1 MTLPEMQYHELLR
14 TIVNSGQWQETRQGP
29 RTRVALGLTMRF
41 DLQREFPMITDRD
54 ISGFWRGA
62 IGELCAM
69 INGART
75 LEQFE
80 AFGCT
85 WWGPWA
91 TEKKCAKRG
100 LEPGDIGPASYGD
113 VFANYPGPDGAPFHQ
128 WLAIVDQIKREPAL
142 KTHVITNWLAGHL
155 TRAYGHQPTPTIAPC
170 HGHVQITVLGDRL
183 NLEMFQRS
191 GDVPVGVP
199 SNMVQYAAITHA
211 LAYLTGYTPGT
222 FVHHIGNAHF
232 YEDQTEAVETILAR
246 KPRPLPKL
254 VTNFEGVDV
263 ITDVRPTH
271 FAIEDYNPHERILSI
286 PVAV

>member
-1 MTLPEMQYHELLR
+1 MPLPEMQYHDTLLA
-14 TIVNSGQWQETRQGP
+14 IVDDGEWQSTRQGP
-29 RTRVALGLTMRF
+29 RTKVALGLTMRF
-41 DLQREFPMITDRD
+41 DLQNEFPMITERD

-75 LEQFE
+75 LAQFE
-80 AFGCT
+80 AFGCN
-85 WWGPWA
+85 WWSPWA
-91 TEKKCAKRG
+91 TEAKCSKRG
-100 LEPGDIGPASYGD
+100 LATGDIGPASYGD
-113 VFANYPGPDGAPFHQ
+113 VFASYPGPNGEPFHQ
-128 WLAIVDQIKREPAL
+128 WLAVVDQIKREPSL

-170 HGHVQITVLGDRL
+170 HGHIQVTILNNRL

-211 LAYLTGYTPGT
+211 LAHLTGFAPGS
-222 FVHHIGNAHF
+222 FVHHIANAHI
-232 YEDQTEAVETILAR
+232 YEDQMSAVEMMLNR
-246 KPRPLPKL
+246 KPRTLPRL
-254 VTNFEGVDV
+254 VTDFEGVDV
-263 ITDVRPTH
+263 ITDVRPSQFT
-271 FAIEDYNPHERILSI
+271 IEGYNPHDRITSI